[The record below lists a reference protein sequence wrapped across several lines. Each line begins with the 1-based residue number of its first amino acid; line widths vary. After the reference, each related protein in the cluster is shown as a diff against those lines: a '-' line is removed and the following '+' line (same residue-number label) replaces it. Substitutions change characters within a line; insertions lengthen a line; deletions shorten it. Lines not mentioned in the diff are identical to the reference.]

1 MIQPP
6 HREVVLVLLVDD
18 EPLILASAQD
28 ALEEGGYA
36 IAAVDNGSDAV
47 AFIDARVGELSCLV
61 TDIRLGAGPD
71 GWTVAHHARERK
83 PDLPVV
89 YMTGDS
95 SHEWHSKG
103 VPDSLILQKPYA
115 SAQLVSAVSS
125 LIVAA
130 DSR

>member
-1 MIQPP
+1 MSQPTD
-6 HREVVLVLLVDD
+6 RTLVLVLLVED
-18 EPLILASAQD
+18 EPLIVASAQD
-28 ALEEGGYA
+28 ALEEGGYT

-47 AFIDARVGELSCLV
+47 AFIDARVDELSCLV

-71 GWTVAHHARERK
+71 GWAVAHHARERK
-83 PDLPVV
+83 ADLPVV

-95 SHEWHSKG
+95 THEWHSKG

-115 SAQLVSAVSS
+115 SAQLVTAVSS

-130 DSR
+130 GTR